1 MKISTIFYT
10 IKQGIVNIFRN
21 KLFSLASIATIA
33 ACLFLFGLFYA
44 IMANFQHIVKTAEEG
59 VSITVFFHS
68 ENDIPGAD
76 GCKDGHVEGQ
86 IPSPE
91 RIEEIGQMIAARV
104 EVSEVQFISDDAA
117 WAKFGPSY
125 LGEDYADGYS
135 MNPLAGNNSYQVFLS
150 DVSMQDALVTWLQ
163 SIPEVRKVNFSA
175 LTANTLSGVNLLIAY
190 VSMGI
195 IVILLAVSI
204 FLISNTVA
212 IGISV
217 RKEEINIM
225 KYIGATD
232 FFVRAPF
239 VLEGMLI
246 GLIGAAIPLG
256 LIYSLYNY
264 ALNYI
269 TGRFAVL
276 SSFLNF
282 LPVKDIFTFLTPMS
296 LLVGVGIG
304 FMGSIST
311 VRKHLHV

>member
-1 MKISTIFYT
+1 MKISTLFYT
-10 IKQGIVNIFRN
+10 IKQGFANIFRN
-21 KLFSLASIATIA
+21 KWYSLASIATIS

-44 IMANFQHIVKTAEEG
+44 VVANFQSIIKTAEEG
-59 VSITVFFHS
+59 VSVTVFF
-68 ENDIPGAD
+68 DVDTTDA
-76 GCKDGHVEGQ
+76 
-86 IPSPE
+86 
-91 RIEEIGQMIAARV
+91 RLEEIGQDIAARL
-104 EVSEVQFISDDAA
+104 EVSEVKFISDDEA
-117 WAKFGPSY
+117 WATFGPEY
-125 LGEDYADGYS
+125 FGENYAEGFPE
-135 MNPLAGNNSYQVFLS
+135 NPLEGDNSYEVYLS
-150 DVSMQDALVTWLQ
+150 DVSMQDALVTWLN
-163 SIPEVRKVNFSA
+163 SIPEVRKVNYSE
-175 LTANTLSGVNLLIAY
+175 LTANTLSGANLLIAY
-190 VSMGI
+190 VSIGI

-239 VLEGMLI
+239 VLEGMIIGVLGAGLPLI
-246 GLIGAAIPLG
+246 

-269 TGRFAVL
+269 VERFSVL
-276 SSFLNF
+276 SGFLSFLS
-282 LPVKDIFTFLTPMS
+282 VDQIFKFLTPVS

-304 FMGSIST
+304 FLGSIST